1 MGVPWGSGKLCCQQV
16 SRLRV
21 PERLVLG
28 HKRRALCHIC
38 PGSHSWAAELEA
50 ECAGSPPWEQGLSR
64 AGEEQRSQWGEAE
77 IPREGSRDPQEQRSP
92 GAEIPVRRSRDPSGE
107 QQRSPVLPQ
116 AQPCQPQ
123 CHQPSWHFAVPYS
136 TASCVPATGGDPEGS
151 PALVPTNL
159 TVLALVPCWAPAHV
173 GVDLILARGSVL
185 ARVGVA
191 LIPILER
198 RQES

>member
-1 MGVPWGSGKLCCQQV
+1 MCREPSLGAGAQQGWGG
-16 SRLRV
+16 
-21 PERLVLG
+21 
-28 HKRRALCHIC
+28 
-38 PGSHSWAAELEA
+38 
-50 ECAGSPPWEQGLSR
+50 
-64 AGEEQRSQWGEAE
+64 AE
-77 IPREGSRDPQEQRSP
+77 IPVGRGRDPKGGEQRSP